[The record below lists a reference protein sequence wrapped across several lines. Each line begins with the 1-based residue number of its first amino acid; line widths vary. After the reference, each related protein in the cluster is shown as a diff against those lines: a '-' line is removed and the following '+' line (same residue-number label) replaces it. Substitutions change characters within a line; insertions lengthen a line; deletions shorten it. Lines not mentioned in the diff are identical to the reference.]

1 MMLHD
6 AVGRLFWGSAKKGL
20 CILDFFLLGPPDLRY
35 NFCMHAGM
43 YVQYSLLLFIQSLS
57 CVYIIT
63 LLSLLSGPSAI

>member
-1 MMLHD
+1 MTQL
-6 AVGRLFWGSAKKGL
+6 VGCFGGLQKKGL

-35 NFCMHAGM
+35 NFCMQVYM
-43 YVQYSLLLFIQSLS
+43 YVQYSVLLFIQSLS